1 MITQALLAR
10 KNVSLV
16 HTTDADGIRRCC
28 PTCSSGGCYV
38 EGSARI
44 FCQMRLPDLV
54 AGDHECKVQKLEMKN
69 RILRQHCDE
78 SEMVT

>member
-1 MITQALLAR
+1 MRTVYGVVVLHAH
-10 KNVSLV
+10 LV
-16 HTTDADGIRRCC
+16 DVTWREVHA
-28 PTCSSGGCYV
+28 S
-38 EGSARI
+38 